1 MSFDLTRFRGIFPAA
16 MTMFDADG
24 NLDEAAT
31 GAHWRWLI
39 EQGAD
44 GLVVCGT
51 SGEFIA
57 LQPEEQ
63 RRLYA
68 LAVQVAGGRVPVV
81 AGTGHYT
88 TRFTIEQTRAAQALG
103 VDAAIVILPY
113 YQKPPKA
120 AILDHYRHL
129 RAAVPDLPIMLYNNP
144 LYSGCAEITPAEI
157 AMLVNEGV
165 VQMVKST
172 FESVVPVHDLAYL
185 VGDRMRI
192 FYGSFASAYEALAAG
207 AHGWISG
214 VLNVAVREAKQ
225 LYQAVVVDKDIT
237 RGFALWMHILPLV
250 HLYTHRPLGEV
261 NDLAIYRSILA
272 QWGHTRTYSRLP
284 FAPLTPAQEQKLIER
299 LEATG
304 WKER

>member
-16 MTMFDADG
+16 MTMFDEDG
-24 NLDEAAT
+24 NLDEPAT

-57 LQPEEQ
+57 LQPDEQ

-68 LAVQVAGGRVPVV
+68 LAVKVCGGRIPVV

-88 TRFTIEQTRAAQALG
+88 TRFTIEQTLAAQALG

-157 AMLVNEGV
+157 AMLLEEGV

-185 VGDRMRI
+185 VGDRMRV
-192 FYGSFASAYEALAAG
+192 FYGSFASAYEALTAG

-225 LYQAVVVDKDIT
+225 LYQAVAVDKDIT
-237 RGFALWMHILPLV
+237 RGFAIWKRILPLV
-250 HLYTHRPLGEV
+250 HLYTQRQLGDV

-272 QWGHTRTYSRLP
+272 QWGHARTYSRLP
-284 FAPLTPAQEQKLIER
+284 FAPLTPAQEQKLVER

-304 WKER
+304 WKDR